1 MKTKPIPDSEPTE
14 LPFLNPEAVPEL
26 DEFLTGMDD
35 VDELLKGLGDAPG
48 IDDLI
53 QDAATAN
60 DQALFD
66 EMAKQIRKD
75 IDALLGPEER
85 TVSKLLGA
93 YTPRKPARRCH
104 RPRRRGKNL

>member
-35 VDELLKGLGDAPG
+35 VDELLKELGDAPG

-53 QDAATAN
+53 RDAANLPGMDDLIRDSAN
-60 DQALFD
+60 LPGIADLLDDGERIASQLL
-66 EMAKQIRKD
+66 
-75 IDALLGPEER
+75 DAC
-85 TVSKLLGA
+85 
-93 YTPRKPARRCH
+93 TPRKPARRCH
-104 RPRRRGKNL
+104 RPRRRGENS